1 MQNTSYNFIALV
13 ISLRSIQ
20 NIYTMSEVALTKGQI
35 QTNKGVLT
43 FELYDDAAPIAVANF
58 KKLISEGF
66 YDGLTFHRVIPNFMI
81 QGGCPNGTGAG
92 GPGYTIQCETKGAKQ
107 VHDRGVM
114 SMAHR
119 GPNTGGSQF
128 FICHNRSNTQHL
140 DGVHTCFGKITE
152 GLDLID
158 DIRGGDI
165 MEKVVLIN

>member
-1 MQNTSYNFIALV
+1 
-13 ISLRSIQ
+13 
-20 NIYTMSEVALTKGQI
+20 MSETVLTIGQI
-35 QTNKGVLT
+35 HTNKGILN

-66 YDGLTFHRVIPNFMI
+66 YDGLSFHRVIPNFMV

-107 VHDRGVM
+107 FHDRGVL

-128 FICHNRSNTQHL
+128 FICHNRTGTQHL
-140 DGVHTCFGKITE
+140 DGVHTCFGKVTE
-152 GLDLID
+152 GIEIIAE
-158 DIRGGDI
+158 IRGGDI
-165 MEKVVLIN
+165 MEKVILNRFV